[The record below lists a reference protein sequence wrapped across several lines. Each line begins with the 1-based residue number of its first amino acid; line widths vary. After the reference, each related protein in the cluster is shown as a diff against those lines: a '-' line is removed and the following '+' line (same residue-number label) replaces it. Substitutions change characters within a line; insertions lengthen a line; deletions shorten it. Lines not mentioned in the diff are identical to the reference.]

1 MKFTLAKEQMS
12 LIAKKTTDVSWA
24 FKAADQLDLIKAP
37 LSCALR
43 LHNNGS
49 TATELMEI
57 CNQICGSRDGRD
69 STPRSVLHHATE
81 TGDVAYAELL
91 LDRNDL
97 LSTEAKVDVNLPD
110 DKGETP
116 LHYAARLGGVPLNR
130 ALVQRGANIVAHSS
144 CGDIPI
150 CLAIRGGH
158 LPAVETLLELAAR
171 QSPCVCYFDI
181 KSTTSLLTPAVG
193 HPDMLRAL
201 LENCQKGCHSVPTG
215 KLMPHLMSSGKVGA
229 VEALLDAGADIEGRY
244 AQDGSRPLHLA
255 AKNANCD
262 AIDTLLKRGA
272 KVNVKDDMG
281 RTPLHLVMSGNAG
294 SERARKAIA
303 LLVAGGADEAAK
315 DANGKT
321 PAELPTRSRRAAMEP
336 ILARAQVERSW
347 HQKVAVIKWRKQ
359 LERKLSDEGLH
370 SLLSRLA
377 SLAED
382 ELFQK
387 VVGFL

>member
-1 MKFTLAKEQMS
+1 MGPELTDDQWSCITKELKGGLA
-12 LIAKKTTDVSWA
+12 T
-24 FKAADQLDLIKAP
+24 AADYLDLLQLP
-37 LSCALR
+37 LS
-43 LHNNGS
+43 S
-49 TATELMEI
+49 LMGRNKEHEVYKLMQICDEI
-57 CNQICGSRDGRD
+57 CTSRAH
-69 STPRSVLHHATE
+69 STPRSVLHHAVKS
-81 TGDVAYAELL
+81 GDVVFVRRLL
-91 LDRNDL
+91 LAQL
-97 LSTEAKVDVNLPD
+97 CTGIDVNLPD

-116 LHYAARLGGVPLNR
+116 LHYAARLGGVSLIR
-130 ALVQRGANIVAHSS
+130 VLVQRGANIVAHTS
-144 CGDIPI
+144 CGDIPV

-181 KSTTSLLTPAVG
+181 KSTTSLLAPAVG

-201 LENCQKGCHSVPTG
+201 LEDCQKGCHSVPIG
-215 KLMPHLMSSGKVGA
+215 KLMPDVMSSGKVGA

-255 AKNANCD
+255 AKKANCD

-281 RTPLHLVMSGNAG
+281 RTPLHLVVSGNAG
-294 SERARKAIA
+294 LEKAGKAIG
-303 LLVAGGADEAAK
+303 LLVSGGADGAVK
-315 DANGKT
+315 DANGKA
-321 PAELPTRSRRAAMEP
+321 PAEVAGEVRRFEIDPLMVQAKIEH
-336 ILARAQVERSW
+336 SW
-347 HQKVAVIKWRKQ
+347 HQKVAVIRCRKQ
-359 LERKLSDEGLH
+359 LERKPSDEGLH
-370 SLLSRLA
+370 SMLTRLA